1 MGDKLIK
8 LYISLLIWI
17 FSFST
22 YAKNPTF
29 QDYPAS
35 AYTGKNQPLKL
46 TSKSK
51 KYRTLLK
58 QMSQQQPNFAGHYVM
73 ETVGCGGGC
82 SFALAYDAK
91 TEQSFI
97 LPHTFADCYSNEKGF
112 KQNDIIYQKD
122 SRLVMAIG
130 SRYGDQEKCET
141 VYYLVENNHFKE
153 IFK

>member
-1 MGDKLIK
+1 MIQ
-8 LYISLLIWI
+8 LYISLLILL

-35 AYTGKNQPLKL
+35 VYVGKSQPLKL

-58 QMSQQQPNFAGHYVM
+58 QMSQQQPNFAGSYVM

-82 SFALAYDAK
+82 SLALAYNAK
-91 TEQSFI
+91 TGQGFV
-97 LPHTFADCYSNEKGF
+97 LPDTFADCYSTEKGF
-112 KQNDIIYQKD
+112 KQNDIFYQKD
-122 SRLVMAIG
+122 SHLVMAVG
-130 SRYGDQEKCET
+130 SRSGDQERCET

-153 IFK
+153 IFKQLR